1 MYHILL
7 SSSLSNFIELIGVV
21 FVFIFVL
28 VITYMCTR
36 WIAGYQKQQMKN
48 GNLRI
53 IETISAGNNKTICL
67 LKAGTE
73 YLVVGI
79 GKEEIHSLATLT
91 EEQLTDFRFQQE
103 TENSGKINESFQ
115 NIFDNMREKL
125 PKK

>member
-1 MYHILL
+1 MYNILL
-7 SSSLSNFIELIGVV
+7 SSSLKSFIELIGVV

-28 VITYMCTR
+28 VITYICTH

-67 LKAGTE
+67 VKAGTE

-79 GKEEIHSLATLT
+79 GKEEIHSLAILT

-103 TENSGKINESFQ
+103 TETSGKINESFQ
-115 NIFDNMREKL
+115 SVFDKMKEKL